1 MNIII
6 ITEFIL
12 ISLLYITNINQL
24 INFLSN
30 TKRNRSKSFVS
41 LLVYIIFSFLF
52 IYTELYFSDS
62 LIRLL
67 IFTLYYF
74 LIIYYSIRTN
84 KGYSRKKITYITFL
98 YISINSII
106 QSVFY
111 LCLENILFPFDR
123 SLVMRSI
130 LLSINLIIYILIKY
144 VLIPKSM
151 YSLHIDTEL
160 ISNKTY
166 ILILTTLMLCGILLE
181 NQLIDINESAILLQ
195 AKFTKLLTA
204 ICIPLLILI
213 IISLLFNCITKSY
226 YQNTSSLL
234 EKQINMQLDYYN
246 KLEKK
251 NSELREFRHDFK
263 NHMLCLQ
270 SLIDNHDCEEAS
282 QYIQKITN
290 RSYSEPA
297 EFYTGNKIADAILAD
312 KSALAS
318 EINAEISFDGEIFDG
333 ISAPDICIILSNA
346 LDNAIEACAKISHTN
361 KSISVK
367 CIFSKGVQIINI
379 SNPTVDTDNITENSI
394 HTTKDDKDNHGY
406 GLYNIKKTVDMYNG
420 MFSINCTG
428 GIFTLEVGLNVAAH
442 ISQGL

>member
-1 MNIII
+1 M
-6 ITEFIL
+6 
-12 ISLLYITNINQL
+12 IN
-24 INFLSN
+24 
-30 TKRNRSKSFVS
+30 
-41 LLVYIIFSFLF
+41 
-52 IYTELYFSDS
+52 
-62 LIRLL
+62 
-67 IFTLYYF
+67 
-74 LIIYYSIRTN
+74 YSIRVN
-84 KGYSRKKITYITFL
+84 KECSHKKSVYITFL
-98 YISINSII
+98 YISIDSII
-106 QSVFY
+106 QSIVY
-111 LCLENILFPFDR
+111 LCFENNLLSFDKR
-123 SLVMRSI
+123 LIMRSI
-130 LLSINLIIYILIKY
+130 SLIVNLVIYIIMKY
-144 VLIPKSM
+144 IFLSKSLG
-151 YSLHIDTEL
+151 STCIDTKV
-160 ISNKTY
+160 ISNKSY

-379 SNPTVDTDNITENSI
+379 SNPTIDTDNITENSF

>member
-1 MNIII
+1 MSIVIII
-6 ITEFIL
+6 VFL
-12 ISLLYITNINQL
+12 I
-24 INFLSN
+24 
-30 TKRNRSKSFVS
+30 VS
-41 LLVYIIFSFLF
+41 LLHAINLHILLGWISKKHCKFHNVSLCIYLISALLCIISEQY
-52 IYTELYFSDS
+52 YTNNIF
-62 LIRLL
+62 RLL
-67 IFTLYYF
+67 IFSTYIISFIYCSQNSFQSLPLKVIIYTSLLYLISDSILQSSLYLCF
-74 LIIYYSIRTN
+74 EPLLSYTDQNLTMRCISLFINIFILALLNIKQLRQYAESLIIN
-84 KGYSRKKITYITFL
+84 F
-98 YISINSII
+98 
-106 QSVFY
+106 
-111 LCLENILFPFDR
+111 NIV
-123 SLVMRSI
+123 SS
-130 LLSINLIIYILIKY
+130 
-144 VLIPKSM
+144 
-151 YSLHIDTEL
+151 H
-160 ISNKTY
+160 TY
-166 ILILTTLMLCGILLE
+166 ILILISLILSGSLLE
-181 NQLIDINESAILLQ
+181 NQLVDVNQSGAYLQ
-195 AKFTKLLTA
+195 NKITKALAT

-379 SNPTVDTDNITENSI
+379 SNPTIDTDNITENSF